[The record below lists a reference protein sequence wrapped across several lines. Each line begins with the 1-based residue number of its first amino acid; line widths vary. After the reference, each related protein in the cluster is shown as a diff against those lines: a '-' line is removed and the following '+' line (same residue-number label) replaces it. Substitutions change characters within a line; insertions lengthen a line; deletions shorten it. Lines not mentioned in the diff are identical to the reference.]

1 LLNILQIPFASTSS
15 SLIPIKEDGLLSS
28 CIYLSQ
34 VLSCLT
40 YSSSVFNFHF
50 IFKIWDS
57 VFHLFSLLE
66 WPSIVVYISVSFFFL
81 KFSISWVTSSLIFFI
96 FIFNSSLYL

>member
-40 YSSSVFNFHF
+40 YSSSVFHLISISYSRSEILSSTCLVCWSGLPLWF
-50 IFKIWDS
+50 IFL
-57 VFHLFSLLE
+57 FHSFFWSFPYLGSLL
-66 WPSIVVYISVSFFFL
+66 L
-81 KFSISWVTSSLIFFI
+81 
-96 FIFNSSLYL
+96 